1 MNKIYF
7 SKRKYDVLQFIVN
20 YYMRNDY
27 TPTFAE
33 IAKGM
38 GFTRSRANAIVN
50 DLVTVGVIDKEE
62 GSSRRKIRFNNKQLK
77 LVNNLKINITYKAN
91 EFRK

>member
-1 MNKIYF
+1 MNKIYLSDKKF
-7 SKRKYDVLQFIVN
+7 KVFKFIAT
-20 YYMRNDY
+20 YYKEHEF

-33 IAKGM
+33 IAKHE

-50 DLVTVGVIDKEE
+50 DLMKLGLIDK
-62 GSSRRKIRFNNKQLK
+62 GDSSRRKIRLNNKQIK
-77 LVNNLKINITYKAN
+77 LVNSLKINYTYQEN

>member
-7 SKRKYDVLQFIVN
+7 SKRKYEVFNFIVKYFQKN
-20 YYMRNDY
+20 EY

-33 IAKGM
+33 IAKNL

-50 DLVTVGVIDKEE
+50 DLVEIGLIDKETDA
-62 GSSRRKIRFNNKQLK
+62 SQRKIRLSKSQINHLHKLK
-77 LVNNLKINITYKAN
+77 CNIMYIAN